1 MTAETRSDAGSAAK
15 WAREF
20 GLDLGLRPLAER
32 RVPDALAARFEQLI
46 AEGRLAPGE
55 RLPPERDLAVLF
67 NVSRSTMR
75 EALNQLVLKG
85 LIHRR
90 PGRGTVVLDRSSSVH
105 SRTLGALHE
114 GDADLSDA
122 LDFRAVIEPAIAA
135 HAARR
140 ATPADVLRLEE
151 LIRFMDAENSP
162 ASFAAFDRQF
172 HELIARSC
180 GNPLLVRLSEL
191 ASEWIE
197 ATRHKALQTRTR
209 RELSRRGHRKIY
221 AAIAAGDSDAA
232 AAAMAEH
239 LRDVVSVLSKHVSP
253 PDARK

>member
-1 MTAETRSDAGSAAK
+1 MNVESDGETGNAAK
-15 WAREF
+15 WAQDF

-46 AEGRLAPGE
+46 AEGRLVPGE
-55 RLPPERDLAVLF
+55 RFPPERELAVLF

-90 PGRGTVVLDRSSSVH
+90 PGRGTIVLDREASIH
-105 SRTLGALHE
+105 NTTLRALQDV
-114 GDADLSDA
+114 GADLSDA

-135 HAARR
+135 QAARR
-140 ATPADVLRLEE
+140 ATPADILRLEE
-151 LIRFMDAENSP
+151 LIRFMDAESSA

-191 ASEWIE
+191 AAEWIQ
-197 ATRHKALQTRTR
+197 ATRHRALQTGAR
-209 RELSRRGHRKIY
+209 RELSRKGHRKIY
-221 AAIAAGDSDAA
+221 AAIADGNGEAA
-232 AAAMAEH
+232 AAAMAQH
-239 LRDVVSVLSKHVSP
+239 LTDVVTVLSERGSEQEIE
-253 PDARK
+253 